1 VNGGG
6 NLLITGPVEYDEHWQ
21 HAGRA
26 AQLQLEATTEP
37 LTYHTASIQL
47 ADGAHPLSFDQQ
59 KQNWLDSLKFK
70 DGSTFKEI
78 PQEKGRIFWASYP
91 VELAEG
97 TEAAANLYAYV
108 AGRLNITPLF
118 DLLSP
123 LSPGVLIYPTVLENS
138 VLYVMVSDAAQDL
151 PIDLRDKLTG
161 VRLTL
166 RLRAQ
171 HAALAVVGK
180 RGKSVVARYGF

>member
-1 VNGGG
+1 
-6 NLLITGPVEYDEHWQ
+6 
-21 HAGRA
+21 
-26 AQLQLEATTEP
+26 
-37 LTYHTASIQL
+37 
-47 ADGAHPLSFDQQ
+47 
-59 KQNWLDSLKFK
+59 
-70 DGSTFKEI
+70 
-78 PQEKGRIFWASYP
+78 

-108 AGRLNITPLF
+108 AGRLNITPVF
-118 DLLSP
+118 DLLSA
-123 LSPGVLIYPTVLENS
+123 LSPGVLIYPTVLENY

-151 PIDLRDKLTG
+151 PIDVRDKLTG